1 MAVNYKWQWFVRY
14 ISRHKKLFEWS
25 GRQQETKAIY
35 VESMSSFDDLRKIL
49 STDYRRFA
57 MEQKSERARHIN
69 TVAENHLAKLF
80 DHHCSS
86 WEMVLNPHPF
96 NHPVPSSSGPDRLV
110 PRTRA
115 S

>member
-1 MAVNYKWQWFVRY
+1 M
-14 ISRHKKLFEWS
+14 
-25 GRQQETKAIY
+25 KAIY
-35 VESMSSFDDLRKIL
+35 ATESMSSFDDLRKIL

-86 WEMVLNPHPF
+86 WEMVLNPHLF
-96 NHPVPSSSGPDRLV
+96 YHPIPSSSGPDRLV